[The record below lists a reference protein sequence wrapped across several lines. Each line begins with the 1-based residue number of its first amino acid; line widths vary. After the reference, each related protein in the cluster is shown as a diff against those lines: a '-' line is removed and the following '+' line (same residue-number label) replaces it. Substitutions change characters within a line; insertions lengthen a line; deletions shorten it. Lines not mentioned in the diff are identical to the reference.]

1 MTACLTAAIL
11 LCTILTL
18 PSDRALASNVGDSL
32 TVGIQSTR
40 TLLIDPLEP
49 IERDML
55 SVYRLVYE
63 SLISIDDDYMPQPL
77 LAESWEESGDGR
89 TWTFHIRTGATFS
102 DGSPLTAQDVV
113 ATANYIIERAKDET
127 AATKGYYSNLDYF
140 VSRITASDERTVV
153 VRTPGNRAYYGI
165 LYAMTFPVLKQSELG
180 QTDPTGSGPYIIS
193 GFEPG
198 RYLYLDANVNWW
210 KATPKVSEIN
220 FSLYDTQTAVMESYE
235 YGRVNTIFTRATAA
249 AQYSSGQNSLTLSY
263 RTNQIE
269 VLLMNQSY
277 SKLKSANVRL
287 AIRHAIDPGYILSN
301 IYLNMGTR
309 TNLPAIPGTWTY
321 DADLDAMFTYDPE
334 LSRRLLAEDGW
345 ADSNE
350 DGILDKLGEDGKLI
364 EMTLRLLV
372 YEEPDNDVRF
382 EAATYIRNQLA
393 QIGIDAQIVT
403 TTYSGSEDN
412 PGALER
418 LKAGSFHL
426 ALCAYALDPCPDPGF
441 CLIGGNTY
449 NYSRYRSQAMTDLC
463 NELRACYTHHSYR
476 DKLMQIERLFAED
489 CPFVC
494 LYFRGGAVL
503 TRYMYTTVR
512 DVRELELLRGI
523 ESFRP

>member
-18 PSDRALASNVGDSL
+18 PSDRALASNVGDAL

-40 TLLIDPLEP
+40 TVQIDPLEP

-63 SLISIDDDYMPQPL
+63 SLVTIDDDYYPQPL

-102 DGSPLTAQDVV
+102 DGSPLTARDVV
-113 ATANYIIERAKDET
+113 ATANHIIARANDET
-127 AATKGYYSNLDYF
+127 AATKGYYSNLDFF
-140 VSRITASDERTVV
+140 VSKITSSDDRTVV
-153 VRTPGNRAYYGI
+153 IRTPGNRTYYGL
-165 LYAMTFPVLKQSELG
+165 LYAMTFPVLKESELG
-180 QTDPTGSGPYIIS
+180 QADPTGSGPYIIS
-193 GFEPG
+193 DFQPG
-198 RYLYLDANVNWW
+198 QYLYLDANLNWW
-210 KATPKVSEIN
+210 RSTPMVREIN
-220 FSLYDTQTAVMESYE
+220 FTLHDTQTAVMESYE

-249 AQYSSGQNSLTLSY
+249 AQYSSGQNSLTLAY

-277 SKLKSANVRL
+277 SKLKSRNVRM
-287 AIRHAIDPGYILSN
+287 AIRHAIDPSYILSN

-309 TNLPAIPGTWTY
+309 TNLLAVPGTWTY
-321 DADLDAMFTYDPE
+321 NADLDGMFTYNLDE
-334 LSRRLLAEDGW
+334 ARRLLAEDGW

-350 DGILDKLGEDGKLI
+350 DGVLDKLGEDGSLI

-382 EAATYIRNQLA
+382 ETATYIRNQLA

-441 CLIGGNTY
+441 CLIAGNTY
-449 NYSRYRSQAMTDLC
+449 NYSRYRSQTMTDLC
-463 NELRACYTHHSYR
+463 NELRSRYR
-476 DKLMQIERLFAED
+476 QSDYKDTLMQIERLFAED
-489 CPFVC
+489 CPFMC
-494 LYFRGGAVL
+494 LFFRGGAVL